1 MIARATS
8 QARYPLPVRSLAV
21 VLALV
26 LALSGAVA
34 LAAAK
39 PVTPSGVGAVKL
51 GKTYSSLRLTGLLG
65 KITPGC
71 ELAGPNTR
79 SAPLRAP
86 LKGSVDLSTTSP
98 RRVRAIV
105 VRGGGAARGV
115 GIGAT
120 SAAIRKAFPAARFDR
135 STEATFG
142 ITIARVPKS
151 GGGRLEFAVDTRTRK
166 VTLIGIPAIPF
177 CE

>member
-1 MIARATS
+1 
-8 QARYPLPVRSLAV
+8 LAF
-21 VLALV
+21 ALG
-26 LALSGAVA
+26 LFGAMA
-34 LAAAK
+34 LAASK
-39 PVTPSGVGAVKL
+39 PITPSGVGAVKL
-51 GKTYSSLRLTGLLG
+51 GKTYSSLRLAGQVG

-79 SAPLRAP
+79 SASLRAP
-86 LKGSVDLSTTSP
+86 LKGSVDLSTTTP
-98 RRVRAIV
+98 RRVRTIV

-115 GIGAT
+115 GIGAR
-120 SAAIRKAFPAARFDR
+120 SAAIRAAFPAVTFDHG
-135 STEATFG
+135 TDATFG

-151 GGGRLEFAVDTRTRK
+151 GGGRLEFAVDTTTKK